1 MVLKHH
7 ERRVA
12 PTPVGWFNGVALN
25 SKQKQR
31 RVAAA
36 LLIRR
41 NAVASLVR
49 GLVDAG
55 PPLLITRE
63 FMHGR
68 LGPPLIIA
76 ILNH

>member
-1 MVLKHH
+1 M
-7 ERRVA
+7 
-12 PTPVGWFNGVALN
+12 GWFNGVALN

-68 LGPPLIIA
+68 LGPPHIIA
-76 ILNH
+76 ILNR

>member
-1 MVLKHH
+1 MRQRLCLPW
-7 ERRVA
+7 A
-12 PTPVGWFNGVALN
+12 GGSFNCVALN
-25 SKQKQR
+25 SKQKQHQ
-31 RVAAA
+31 VAAA

-68 LGPPLIIA
+68 LGPPHIIA